1 MPPGAVVQVTDA
13 YVITASYDSPLTCA
27 DAVQAANLM
36 EADAANTVARMTVK
50 AYDKGTGLPC
60 AGGRRLSTAES
71 RHRRRLNSGSTFVFE
86 TIVLSTSLAAEQE
99 RDDAQSYLQNVAA
112 KVDSNYAGM
121 LDLFPSLNTAPESVR
136 AITISSAS
144 AVQVT
149 RSQVTLVLS
158 APSPPPPLTLSPSP
172 ALPEA
177 TEEAIEAQD
186 GFAVGPVVGGAVGGC
201 LLMALAAG
209 AYVWVKRRKQHPPS
223 QPSATGKAPAT
234 TDVTLTSGTSKGETI

>member
-13 YVITASYDSPLTCA
+13 YVITASYDSPLACA

-86 TIVLSTSLAAEQE
+86 TIVPSTSLTAEQE

-112 KVDSNYAGM
+112 KVDSNAGM
-121 LDLFPSLNTAPESVR
+121 LDLFPSLS
-136 AITISSAS
+136 
-144 AVQVT
+144 
-149 RSQVTLVLS
+149 
-158 APSPPPPLTLSPSP
+158 
-172 ALPEA
+172 
-177 TEEAIEAQD
+177 
-186 GFAVGPVVGGAVGGC
+186 
-201 LLMALAAG
+201 
-209 AYVWVKRRKQHPPS
+209 
-223 QPSATGKAPAT
+223 
-234 TDVTLTSGTSKGETI
+234 